1 MKRTRYQMLVGLLL
15 CGLFGFS
22 AAGFGAWRELEPI
35 PTGRWGLAAAA
46 VGDTVYAIAGQDDS
60 PKISKVEAFDI
71 AKGKWEESKE
81 IPQGRVRHAVVT
93 FRGKIYVFGGSF
105 DGIAALG
112 SVQEYD
118 PKNNAW
124 TNKAD
129 MPTPRIAPMVVAMS
143 SNIYV
148 IGGATDLYFPSPA
161 IEVYNPTT
169 DTWEKKADMPNP
181 RWGAAAAGI
190 ATKGKIYIFGGATDF
205 THEESTTD
213 ADEYDTRTETWTA
226 KKKLQRP
233 LHNFSAS
240 FVNSGKIYVMG
251 GQKWKGKGGVDG
263 GVNDPD
269 WTFYDDVWEYWPEK
283 DEWNRMGARMPKAK
297 SSYGHAVAKGKIYV
311 AAGWAGGAGDEN
323 GFHVYQPPG
332 WPFPDKFSVEP
343 QNKLATIWGELKSR
357 Q

>member
-1 MKRTRYQMLVGLLL
+1 MKRARYQMLMGLLL
-15 CGLFGFS
+15 YGLFGFS
-22 AAGFGAWRELEPI
+22 AAGFGAWRDLEPI
-35 PTGRWGLAAAA
+35 PKGRWGLAAAA
-46 VGDTVYAIAGQDDS
+46 VGGTVYAIAGQDDS
-60 PKISKVEAFDI
+60 PKIAKVDAFDI
-71 AKGKWEESKE
+71 GQGKWEERKE
-81 IPQGRVRHAVVT
+81 IPQGRVRHAAVA
-93 FRGKIYVFGGSF
+93 FKKKIYVFGGTF
-105 DGIAALG
+105 DGIAALA

-118 PKNNAW
+118 PKNDTW

-161 IEVYNPTT
+161 IEAYNPTT
-169 DTWEKKADMPNP
+169 DTWEQKKDMPNP
-181 RWGAAAAGI
+181 RWGAAAASI

-205 THEESTTD
+205 THENSTTD
-213 ADEYDTRTETWTA
+213 ADEYDTKTETWTA

-240 FVNSGKIYVMG
+240 FVNSGMIYVMG

-263 GVNDPD
+263 GDNDPD
-269 WTFYDDVWEYWPEK
+269 WTFYDDVWEYSPEK
-283 DEWNRMGARMPKAK
+283 DKWSRVAAMPKAK
-297 SSYGHAVAKGKIYV
+297 SSFGTAVEEGKIYIV
-311 AAGWAGGAGDEN
+311 AGWSGGAGDEN
-323 GFHVYQPPG
+323 GTHVYQPPG

-343 QNKLATIWGELKSR
+343 QGKLATIWGEIKAY

>member
-81 IPQGRVRHAVVT
+81 IPQGRVRHAAVT
-93 FRGKIYVFGGSF
+93 FRGKIYVFGGTF

-181 RWGAAAAGI
+181 RWGQPLPASQPRERFIFLVAQPISPTRNQPQKRMNTTPEQRHGPPRKNYSDRFTISPLALSI
-190 ATKGKIYIFGGATDF
+190 AEKFMSWAVRNGRAKGA
-205 THEESTTD
+205 
-213 ADEYDTRTETWTA
+213 
-226 KKKLQRP
+226 L
-233 LHNFSAS
+233 
-240 FVNSGKIYVMG
+240 
-251 GQKWKGKGGVDG
+251 
-263 GVNDPD
+263 
-269 WTFYDDVWEYWPEK
+269 
-283 DEWNRMGARMPKAK
+283 MGALTTRIGPSMTMSGNTHQRKT
-297 SSYGHAVAKGKIYV
+297 
-311 AAGWAGGAGDEN
+311 N
-323 GFHVYQPPG
+323 GIV
-332 WPFPDKFSVEP
+332 
-343 QNKLATIWGELKSR
+343 
-357 Q
+357 

>member
-1 MKRTRYQMLVGLLL
+1 MKWARYHMLAGLLL
-15 CGLFGFS
+15 YGLFGFS
-22 AAGFGAWRELEPI
+22 AAGFGAWKELEAV
-35 PTGRWGLAAAA
+35 PTGRWGIAAAA

-60 PKISKVEAFDI
+60 PKISKVEAFDTG
-71 AKGKWEESKE
+71 KGKWEESKE
-81 IPQGRVRHAVVT
+81 IPQGRVRHAAVA
-93 FRGKIYVFGGSF
+93 FKGKIYVFGGTF

-118 PKNNAW
+118 PKNEVW
-124 TNKAD
+124 KVKAD

-143 SNIYV
+143 STIYV

-161 IEVYNPTT
+161 IEVYNPAT
-169 DTWEKKADMPNP
+169 DIWEQKADMPNP

-190 ATKGKIYIFGGATDF
+190 ATKGKVYIFGGAIDF
-205 THEESTTD
+205 THENSTTEV
-213 ADEYDTRTETWTA
+213 DEYNTRTETWTP

-240 FVNSGKIYVMG
+240 FVNSGMIYVVG

-269 WTFYDDVWEYWPEK
+269 WTFYDDVWEYSPEEDK
-283 DEWNRMGARMPKAK
+283 WSRMQAMPKAK
-297 SSYGHAVAKGKIYV
+297 SSFGTAVSEGKIYIV
-311 AAGWAGGAGDEN
+311 AGWAGGAGDEN
-323 GFHVYQPPG
+323 GVHVYQPPG
-332 WPFPDKFSVEP
+332 WPFPKTFAVNP
-343 QNKLATIWGELKSR
+343 LGKLATKWGAIKQR

>member
-1 MKRTRYQMLVGLLL
+1 MKRARYQMLVGLLL

-22 AAGFGAWRELEPI
+22 AAGFAAWRDLEPI

-60 PKISKVEAFDI
+60 PKISKVETFDV
-71 AKGKWEESKE
+71 ARGKWDEGKE
-81 IPQGRVRHAVVT
+81 IPQGRVRHAAVA

-161 IEVYNPTT
+161 IEAYNPTT
-169 DTWEKKADMPNP
+169 DTWEAEGRYAESEVGRSRCRYRNEREDLYLWGCDRFHP
-181 RWGAAAAGI
+181 RKLNDRRGRIRYQNGDLDRQEKTT
-190 ATKGKIYIFGGATDF
+190 AT
-205 THEESTTD
+205 
-213 ADEYDTRTETWTA
+213 
-226 KKKLQRP
+226 
-233 LHNFSAS
+233 
-240 FVNSGKIYVMG
+240 
-251 GQKWKGKGGVDG
+251 
-263 GVNDPD
+263 
-269 WTFYDDVWEYWPEK
+269 
-283 DEWNRMGARMPKAK
+283 
-297 SSYGHAVAKGKIYV
+297 VA
-311 AAGWAGGAGDEN
+311 
-323 GFHVYQPPG
+323 
-332 WPFPDKFSVEP
+332 
-343 QNKLATIWGELKSR
+343 
-357 Q
+357 